1 MQAVLNIAGELQSG
15 MIDVGIGAGVES
27 MSTKGMGQTSQTFS
41 SKIFDLEDDNA
52 ANLLTPMGITSENV
66 AEKYGISRTVQDQ
79 MAVESHAKAA
89 RARATGRFRD
99 EIV

>member
-1 MQAVLNIAGELQSG
+1 MQAVINIAGELQSG

-27 MSTKGMGQTSQTFS
+27 MSSKGMGQTSQTFS
-41 SKIFDLEDDNA
+41 EKIFELEDENA

-66 AEKYGISRTVQDQ
+66 ASQYGISREQQDNL
-79 MAVESHAKAA
+79 AVASHEKAAKA
-89 RARATGRFRD
+89 RASGRFRD